1 MNEIQFEDF
10 EKLDIRVGTIL
21 EVHEFPEA
29 HNPAYQLTIDFGP
42 LGIKKTSAQITARY
56 SPRDLMNQQIVALL
70 NIPVKQ
76 IGSFDSE
83 CLLLGAVNAND
94 VFIVRPE
101 FLVKAGTLVK

>member
-56 SPRDLMNQQIVALL
+56 SPRDLINQQIVALL

>member
-29 HNPAYQLTIDFGP
+29 HNPAYRLTIDFGP